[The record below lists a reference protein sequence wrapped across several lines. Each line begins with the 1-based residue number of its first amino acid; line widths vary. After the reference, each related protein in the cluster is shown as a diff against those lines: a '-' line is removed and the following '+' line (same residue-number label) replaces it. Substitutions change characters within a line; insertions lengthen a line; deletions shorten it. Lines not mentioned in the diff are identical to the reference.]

1 MENTR
6 KASISAALIV
16 VVCFFLP
23 WIQVSC
29 AGAKDSLSGVD
40 LARDHGML
48 WLIPV
53 LMLLAAVL
61 NFIVRQRS
69 RLDVPALIA
78 FIAGLASAYLM
89 NRERTRAEDSALV
102 AAQVTGWLWLGL
114 ASSVVTAI
122 SGAISFLKNPKPS

>member
-6 KASISAALIV
+6 KLSISAALIV

-40 LARDHGML
+40 LARNHGTL

-53 LMLLAAVL
+53 LMILAAVL
-61 NFIVRQRS
+61 NFILRQKS
-69 RLDVPALIA
+69 KLDLPSLIA
-78 FIAGLASAYLM
+78 FIAGLVASYLM
-89 NRERTRAEDSALV
+89 NRERTRADDSLLD
-102 AAQVTGWLWLGL
+102 AQVTGWFWLGL
-114 ASSVVTAI
+114 ASSIATAVA
-122 SGAISFLKNPKPS
+122 GAISFLKNPKPS